1 MVWLQVFLKA
11 WNFFIEL
18 QDYKHMIIRFMCK
31 IMIFEVMPTTTLP
44 PIPS

>member
-18 QDYKHMIIRFMCK
+18 QDYKHMI
-31 IMIFEVMPTTTLP
+31 MIFEVMSTTTLP
-44 PIPS
+44 PITS